1 MLQIAGHRCTG
12 CTGRR
17 LLICQPCGRR
27 FRRYEGRGT
36 GRGMRSGRHIC
47 QGLIAGPV
55 GAINQFPIDVICVLE
70 RRRERG
76 QQAEER
82 DGCQN
87 NTKGP
92 QCLSRVN
99 NGLRGATRGVGAH
112 WDDGALS
119 PPGCSLTC
127 YYLLGQRLCAECLS
141 FQWIAYRYKS
151 LDGEAHG
158 YVN

>member
-1 MLQIAGHRCTG
+1 M
-12 CTGRR
+12 
-17 LLICQPCGRR
+17 
-27 FRRYEGRGT
+27 
-36 GRGMRSGRHIC
+36 
-47 QGLIAGPV
+47 
-55 GAINQFPIDVICVLE
+55 LE

-87 NTKGP
+87 NTKRP
-92 QCLSRVN
+92 QCVLVQSQQWVAK
-99 NGLRGATRGVGAH
+99 GGKGSG
-112 WDDGALS
+112 DS
-119 PPGCSLTC
+119 CSLTC